1 MKKIFSIVSGSKS
14 GALNIALEIS
24 TDLKKRGFNV
34 KDIFRKYNKTDITDA
49 VVLSDQCTIDYIFQL
64 SQLIKKERP
73 DLIIVHGYS
82 THIWTKIAV
91 AISKVS
97 VKLIHVEHNR
107 EKYSMIRSFL
117 TKKLDK
123 YTDKYICVSN
133 GVAENLGRQGID
145 KNKEVVIYN
154 GIDKNKFFNKKMGNE
169 VFTIGMV
176 GRFSKQ
182 KNQIILIKAIEKIIK
197 ADVPIKLILMGSG
210 KTKKNCEKYVKKSN
224 LEENIVF
231 VEGKFT
237 DLISKLDL
245 FVLSTKYE
253 GLPLVVCEAMA
264 ANIPVIATN
273 VPGVDEIIEDQVN
286 GLLTKLNDYDDLAN
300 KVLNCINDK
309 GLMQKLTYNA
319 QKTVNYKFSQ
329 HKMLDNYY
337 NEIISLV

>member
-1 MKKIFSIVSGSKS
+1 MPLF
-14 GALNIALEIS
+14 
-24 TDLKKRGFNV
+24 KR
-34 KDIFRKYNKTDITDA
+34 I
-49 VVLSDQCTIDYIFQL
+49 
-64 SQLIKKERP
+64 
-73 DLIIVHGYS
+73 
-82 THIWTKIAV
+82 
-91 AISKVS
+91 
-97 VKLIHVEHNR
+97 
-107 EKYSMIRSFL
+107 
-117 TKKLDK
+117 
-123 YTDKYICVSN
+123 
-133 GVAENLGRQGID
+133 
-145 KNKEVVIYN
+145 
-154 GIDKNKFFNKKMGNE
+154 
-169 VFTIGMV
+169 
-176 GRFSKQ
+176 
-182 KNQIILIKAIEKIIK
+182 
-197 ADVPIKLILMGSG
+197 
-210 KTKKNCEKYVKKSN
+210 KKNCEKYVKKSN

>member
-107 EKYSMIRSFL
+107 EKYSMVRSFL

-133 GVAENLGRQGID
+133 GVAENLARQGID

-319 QKTVNYKFSQ
+319 QNTVNYKFSQ

>member
-14 GALNIALEIS
+14 GALNVALEIS

-107 EKYSMIRSFL
+107 EKYSMVRSFL

-133 GVAENLGRQGID
+133 GVAKHLEDQGVD

>member
-133 GVAENLGRQGID
+133 GVAENLARQGID

-286 GLLTKLNDYDDLAN
+286 GFLTKLNDYDDLAN

-319 QKTVNYKFSQ
+319 QNTVNYKFSQ

-337 NEIISLV
+337 NEIISSN

>member
-14 GALNIALEIS
+14 GALNVALEIS

-133 GVAENLGRQGID
+133 GVAENLARQGID

>member
-1 MKKIFSIVSGSKS
+1 MKKIFSIVSGAKS

-133 GVAENLGRQGID
+133 GVAENLARQGID

-182 KNQIILIKAIEKIIK
+182 KNQIILIKAVEKIIK

-319 QKTVNYKFSQ
+319 QNTVNYKFSQ
-329 HKMLDNYY
+329 HKMLHNYY

>member
-133 GVAENLGRQGID
+133 GVAENLARQGID

-286 GLLTKLNDYDDLAN
+286 GFLTKLNDYDDLAN

-319 QKTVNYKFSQ
+319 QNTVNYKFSQ

>member
-1 MKKIFSIVSGSKS
+1 M
-14 GALNIALEIS
+14 
-24 TDLKKRGFNV
+24 
-34 KDIFRKYNKTDITDA
+34 
-49 VVLSDQCTIDYIFQL
+49 

-123 YTDKYICVSN
+123 YTNKYICVSN
-133 GVAENLGRQGID
+133 GVAKHLARQGID